1 MKVLVRL
8 HRTLLNSPQAEDRR
22 PLTHSSVGL
31 SPTPDLGEGRGEGFM
46 SGSSPFAQP
55 DVFPGGGDR

>member
-31 SPTPDLGEGRGEGFM
+31 VMREK
-46 SGSSPFAQP
+46 
-55 DVFPGGGDR
+55 GDTKNVLMR